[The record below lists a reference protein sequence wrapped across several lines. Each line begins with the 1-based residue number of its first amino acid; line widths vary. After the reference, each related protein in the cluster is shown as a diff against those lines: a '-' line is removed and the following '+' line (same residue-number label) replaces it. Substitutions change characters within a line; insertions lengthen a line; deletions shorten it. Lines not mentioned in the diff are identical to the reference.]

1 MTDSTASKFYHFKV
15 LLNEFFLD
23 KKKIRS
29 TTDLVKMASHC
40 ELKPGVDYAQFHQLY
55 DVAEAALNEFMGN
68 QDIPAFI
75 RNAMMF
81 LQSYAQLLPTF
92 TERSSDKSL
101 YQQFSTPQDIAW
113 VLIQLANIKI
123 DDWVLEPSAGT
134 GSISS
139 LLKKSLANRI
149 IVNEIHPFRNWLLTE
164 QAYHNIF
171 REDAAQIHNLAKFR
185 ELVPD
190 KIIMNPPFSRTI
202 QTKAKVDVL
211 AGAKHLLSAYKL
223 LRKGGRLVLLINA
236 SFNKGSKGFT
246 FFQKN
251 APDHHLVMNAT
262 IDPETFRQKGTHFET
277 RIMVIEKNPERKLH
291 SPYTEI
297 NQDNISEILELNRY
311 NHG

>member
-1 MTDSTASKFYHFKV
+1 MTDSTALKFFHFKIH
-15 LLNEFFLD
+15 LNEYFLD
-23 KKKIRS
+23 KKRIRS
-29 TTDLVKMASHC
+29 TTDLVKMASAC
-40 ELKPGVDYAQFHQLY
+40 DLKPGVDYAQFHQLY
-55 DVAEAALNEFMGN
+55 DVAEAALNEFVGH

-75 RNAMMF
+75 RNAMVF
-81 LQSYAQLLPTF
+81 LQSYADLLPTF

-101 YQQFSTPQDIAW
+101 FQQFSTPLDIAW

-171 REDAAQIHNLAKFR
+171 REDAAQIHNLPKIR

-190 KIIMNPPFSRTI
+190 KIVMNPPFSRSI

-211 AGAKHLLSAYKL
+211 AGAKHLLSSYKIL
-223 LRKGGRLVLLINA
+223 KERGRLVLLINA
-236 SFNKGSKGFT
+236 SFNKGSKGYS
-246 FFQKN
+246 FFQQN
-251 APDHHLVMNAT
+251 ATDHHLVMNAT
-262 IDPETFRQKGTHFET
+262 IDPETFKQKGTHFET
-277 RIMVIEKNPERKLH
+277 RIMVIDKNPERKFHIPH
-291 SPYTEI
+291 SEI
-297 NQDNISEILELNRY
+297 NQDNISEILELNLY
-311 NHG
+311 NNG